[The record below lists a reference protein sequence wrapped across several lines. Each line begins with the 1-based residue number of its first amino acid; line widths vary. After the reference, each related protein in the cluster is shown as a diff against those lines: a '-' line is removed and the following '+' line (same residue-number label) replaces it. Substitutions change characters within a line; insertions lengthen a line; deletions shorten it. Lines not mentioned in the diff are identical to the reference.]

1 MRSPPPSK
9 SATRRRD
16 SIVHYGYDEETPG
29 YQAEREGTLAA
40 RLGAM
45 VKDRLK
51 SAGVK
56 ATAGSDPFVEVNR
69 RKQGVH
75 IRSLTHI
82 PEDVR
87 DAIVADADRIFND
100 VMGLCYECGAGVV
113 TGLDACPGCKT
124 KYGTQE
130 GVTKNGAH
138 RRTGLVP
145 E

>member
-1 MRSPPPSK
+1 M
-9 SATRRRD
+9 
-16 SIVHYGYDEETPG
+16 VHYGFDEETPG
-29 YQAEREGTLAA
+29 YREERAAALGA
-40 RLGAM
+40 RLEAM
-45 VKDRLK
+45 VRERLQV
-51 SAGVK
+51 AGAK
-56 ATAGSDPFVEVNR
+56 ATAGRDPYVEVNG
-69 RKQGVH
+69 RKPGVH

-113 TGLDACPGCKT
+113 TGAEKCPGCQT
-124 KYGTQE
+124 PYGTQE

-145 E
+145 